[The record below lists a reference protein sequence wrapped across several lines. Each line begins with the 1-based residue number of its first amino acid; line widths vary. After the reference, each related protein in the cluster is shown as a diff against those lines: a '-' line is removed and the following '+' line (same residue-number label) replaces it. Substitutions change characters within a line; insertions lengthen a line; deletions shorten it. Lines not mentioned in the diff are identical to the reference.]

1 MPKNWICFFPR
12 TPCRSITPTRVSA
25 AANVLYRDRAG
36 KAADASA
43 FQPRGNALDDGGCG
57 LRTVMGAAHGSRPHA
72 GESDQDHSHHQPRS
86 GRDAQC
92 YQPVDAVPLFGAIE
106 PYFYPKKRDGIFKR
120 TLFIAPPRT
129 FYTGTARPWPPSRRS
144 LSGICV
150 YAGL

>member
-1 MPKNWICFFPR
+1 M
-12 TPCRSITPTRVSA
+12 T
-25 AANVLYRDRAG
+25 
-36 KAADASA
+36 ADADYA
-43 FQPRGNALDDGGCG
+43 QLWARLMVRVLTRGN
-57 LRTVMGAAHGSRPHA
+57 RIKIIHTISRDL
-72 GESDQDHSHHQPRS
+72 GEMLSAISQWM
-86 GRDAQC
+86 
-92 YQPVDAVPLFGAIE
+92 PLYMIGAIE